1 MEDKLVLGLPN
12 DGRST
17 VAPAN
22 VFRLSEKD
30 QKNRTKYALLPALV
44 AGAIG
49 AEMAGLGDGQ
59 EEFRSAAPKPY
70 DDEVVGSNPS
80 VDASLK
86 RIDEIADFLRQ
97 ISDEMVAQG
106 EGGAADPVGKIS
118 VRLRYV
124 GSESGYPAAAH
135 MERLF
140 RAFNDNDTRIFGG
153 DDSFRFPSRNGFAA
167 SSPASA
173 GSSGPSGSSAAA
185 PDGSQDADPLDQG
198 NGSTSGGG
206 GNGGTGGGGNGGSG
220 DDDDDGGRVNRLPVS
235 AGRSVLPNT
244 AMNLSALI
252 LLDDLLS
259 RIHDADGDILSV
271 RDLSVSEG
279 RVEAYGPGRWLYTPE
294 RGALGEVIFTYKVGD
309 GYGTINVQAS
319 MDLVRPAPQEIRGTE
334 EDDRLLGTPF
344 EDVMSGYGGDDF
356 IYGRESDDI
365 VYGGEGNDTL
375 LGGDGDD
382 VIYGDAGRDIIFGGA
397 GADILFG
404 GDGDDDLYGE
414 GGNDSLMG
422 GAGNDFLAG
431 GAGDD
436 RLFGEEGDDV
446 LLGEAGNDL
455 LEGGA
460 GNDDLA
466 GGGGNDAVIGG
477 AGNDIARMGI
487 IGEEE
492 RHDDQPETDGND
504 SYSGGEGVDTL
515 DASAVGSGVVI
526 DLVAGT
532 ATGEDIGTDQV
543 EGFENIVGSDHADLL
558 TGDGHANALHGRS
571 GNDELAG
578 GDGDDLVSAGDGDDV
593 VIVFARTTAAS
604 DENDDDDN
612 YNDDDNGSDEADDE
626 GHDGDDVY
634 DGGHGTDTL
643 DLGALIEAVVADLKE
658 EFIEGAEI
666 GHDTVRSFEIV
677 RGGAGNDQLRGSEDD
692 DILHGGA
699 GNDRLKGRDGG
710 DILVGGD
717 GQDEVEGGDGDD
729 TFLVIARL
737 SGGSSSDGDDSFDGD
752 DGRDV
757 YDASATT
764 LGVAIDL
771 HTGVATGGEI
781 GTDHLTSV
789 EAARGGS
796 GDDRLTD
803 GISVT
808 ILTGGA
814 GNDIFVFGLHSVAG
828 SSLDEIRDFAAGD
841 RIDLSAF
848 GHQMLFGGMDLGE
861 SPQAGQVTFHYQ
873 QFEDVE
879 KTIVRAIVDLEHDD
893 DIEILLHGRYQLTD
907 QDFIFA
913 ALELAA
919 QEGAQT

>member
-12 DGRST
+12 DGRAML
-17 VAPAN
+17 APAN

-30 QKNRTKYALLPALV
+30 QKSRAKYAVLPALV
-44 AGAIG
+44 VGAIG
-49 AEMAGLGDGQ
+49 AEIAGSDDGQ
-59 EEFRSAAPKPY
+59 EEEFRSAPKPY

-80 VDASLK
+80 VDQNLR

-97 ISDEMVAQG
+97 ISEEMVAQG
-106 EGGAADPVGKIS
+106 EGEAASAPGTIS

-124 GSESGYPAAAH
+124 GSDGGYPAAAH

-153 DDSFRFPSRNGFAA
+153 DDSFRFPSRNGLNV
-167 SSPASA
+167 SSPPSA
-173 GSSGPSGSSAAA
+173 GSSGPSGSPPAAS
-185 PDGSQDADPLDQG
+185 DGTQDPDPLDQG
-198 NGSTSGGG
+198 NGSTPGGG
-206 GNGGTGGGGNGGSG
+206 GNGGNGGNGGTGDG
-220 DDDDDGGRVNRLPVS
+220 DDDVERVNRLPVS
-235 AGRSVLPNT
+235 AGRSTLPNT

-259 RIHDADGDILSV
+259 RIHDADGDSLSV
-271 RDLSVSEG
+271 SDLGVSEG
-279 RVEAYGPGRWLYTPE
+279 RIEAYGIGRWLYTPE

-309 GYGTINVQAS
+309 GYGTITVQAS
-319 MDLVRPAPQEIRGTE
+319 MDLVRPAPQEIWGTE
-334 EDDRLLGTPF
+334 GDDRLLGTPF
-344 EDVMSGYGGDDF
+344 EDVVSGGGGDDF

-382 VIYGDAGRDIIFGGA
+382 VIYGDAGRDILFGGA
-397 GADILFG
+397 GDDILFG
-404 GDGDDDLYGE
+404 GAGHDDLYGE
-414 GGNDSLMG
+414 DGNDSLMG
-422 GAGNDFLAG
+422 GAGEDLLAG

-436 RLFGEEGDDV
+436 RLFGEEGDDL

-460 GNDDLA
+460 GNDDLS

-487 IGEEE
+487 AGEEE

-504 SYSGGEGVDTL
+504 SYSGGDGVDTL

-526 DLVAGT
+526 DLKAGT

-543 EGFENIVGSDHADLL
+543 EGFENIIGSECADLL
-558 TGDGHANALHGRS
+558 TGDSHANELHGGA

-578 GDGDDLVSAGDGDDV
+578 GDGNDLVCAGEGDDV
-593 VIVFARTTAAS
+593 VIVFARTAAAS
-604 DENDDDDN
+604 DG
-612 YNDDDNGSDEADDE
+612 NDDDNDSDLTDGGE
-626 GHDGDDVY
+626 GNDGDDVY

-643 DLGALIEAVVADLKE
+643 DLSALIEAVVADLKE
-658 EFIEGAEI
+658 EYVEGAEI
-666 GHDTVRSFEIV
+666 GHDTIHSFEII
-677 RGGAGNDQLRGSEDD
+677 RGGAGNDQLRGSEDG

-699 GNDRLKGRDGG
+699 GNDRLRGRDGD

-717 GQDEVEGGDGDD
+717 GQDDVEGEDGDD

-737 SGGSSSDGDDSFDGD
+737 SGGNSSDGDDSFGGNDGLD
-752 DGRDV
+752 L

-764 LGVAIDL
+764 LGVSINL
-771 HTGVATGGEI
+771 QTGVATGSEI
-781 GTDHLTSV
+781 GVDHLTSV
-789 EAARGGS
+789 EAAMGGS

-803 GISVT
+803 GVSVT
-808 ILTGGA
+808 IMTGGA
-814 GNDIFVFGLHSVAG
+814 GNDIFVFGLQSVAG
-828 SSLDEIRDFAAGD
+828 NSPDEIRDFATGD

-861 SPQAGQVTFHYQ
+861 NLQAGQVTFYHQ